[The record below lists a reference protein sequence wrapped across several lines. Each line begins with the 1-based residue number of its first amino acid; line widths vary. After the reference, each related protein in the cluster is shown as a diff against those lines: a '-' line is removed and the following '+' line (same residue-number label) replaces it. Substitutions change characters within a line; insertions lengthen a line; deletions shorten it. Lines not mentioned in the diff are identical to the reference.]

1 MKRTILIVCGG
12 IEAVHGI
19 RRAREMGLH
28 VVVSDGSPSAPGF
41 ADADDALIASTYDVA
56 GTVSAAQDY
65 ARTKGPIH
73 GVLSIGADVP
83 LTVASVAH
91 ALGLPGLSLEA
102 ACIATDKLAMKQ
114 KLAEARIP
122 IPWFSA
128 VESAEHLGDLRTA
141 RKALIV
147 KPVDSRGSRGVVRLT
162 ESVDTA
168 WAFEQAREISPTR
181 RVMAEAYLDGPQV
194 STESVILGQDILTP
208 GFADRN
214 YELIERYAPYFIE
227 NGGDQPSVLQ
237 PPIQDDV
244 RRTVALAAHA
254 LGFTVGT
261 VKGDVVVHQGRAHII
276 ELAPRLS
283 GGYFCTLEIPL
294 NTGVDFVGLAIKAAL
309 GDHISHAEATP
320 KLQRAVVQRYL
331 FPEPGRILSI
341 TGVEE
346 ARRMPGVEHLIL
358 SRGVGDVTHTT
369 KDTTSRS
376 AMVITTGIDV
386 AEARARAE
394 AAINRIEITT
404 DSQRPRERRAEA
416 G

>member
-19 RRAREMGLH
+19 RRAKEMDLH
-28 VVVSDGSPSAPGF
+28 VVVSDGSPNAPGLTE
-41 ADADDALIASTYDVA
+41 ADDALIASTYDVEA
-56 GTVSAAQDY
+56 TVAAAQEY
-65 ARTKGPIH
+65 ERTKRKID

-91 ALGLPGLSLEA
+91 ALNLPGLSLEA
-102 ACIATDKLAMKQ
+102 AQIATDKLAMKER
-114 KLAEARIP
+114 LAEANIP
-122 IPWFSA
+122 IPWFSGVA
-128 VESAEHLGDLRTA
+128 DAGHLDRLRA
-141 RKALIV
+141 RRDLIV
-147 KPVDSRGSRGVVRLT
+147 KPVDSRGSRGVVHLT
-162 ESVDTA
+162 RDVDTD

-181 RVMAEAYLDGPQV
+181 RVMAEAYLEGPQV
-194 STESVILGQDILTP
+194 STESVVVGRDILTP

-214 YELIERYAPYFIE
+214 YELLERYAPYFIE
-227 NGGDQPSVLQ
+227 NGGDQPSRLPATV
-237 PPIQDDV
+237 QDDV
-244 RRTVALAAHA
+244 RRTVALAAIA
-254 LGFTVGT
+254 LDFNVGT
-261 VKGDVVVHQGRAHII
+261 VKGDVVVHNGKAHII

-294 NTGVDFVGLAIKAAL
+294 NTGVDLVGAAIKAAL
-309 GDHISHAEATP
+309 GDRISHAEVTP

-331 FPEPGRILSI
+331 FPDPGRIVSI

-346 ARRMPGVEHLIL
+346 AKNMPGVEYLIL
-358 SRGVGDVTHTT
+358 SRGIGDITHTT

-394 AAINRIEITT
+394 AAIKAIKIRT
-404 DSQRPRERRAEA
+404 DGQQPRETRAKA